1 MYSSTRPRASSKRSI
16 GLMNTRCYIALLRGV
31 NAGRAKSVA
40 MGDLRKLMGDMG
52 FTRVHTLLNSG
63 NVVFMAPQIPHRQ
76 IKRTIEDA
84 LVMKLGV
91 ASRVTVIDSDMLA
104 QAVRQNPLADRVDE
118 PASVLALLLTRPR
131 DRAAVEPLLA
141 LDWGREA
148 LALGDHAAY
157 IWCPENVLE
166 CRAAAAVGTRL
177 GDATTSRNW
186 STILELHS
194 LCHQITTHAE

>member
-1 MYSSTRPRASSKRSI
+1 
-16 GLMNTRCYIALLRGV
+16 MNTRCYIALLRGV
-31 NAGRAKSVA
+31 NVGRAKRVA
-40 MGDLRKLMGDMG
+40 MADLRKLMGDMG
-52 FTRVHTLLNSG
+52 FSRVRTLLNSG
-63 NVVFMAPQIPHRQ
+63 NVVFMAPHIPHRQ
-76 IKRTIEDA
+76 IKRSIEDA

-91 ASRVTVIDSDMLA
+91 ASRVTVIDSDIL
-104 QAVRQNPLADRVDE
+104 QQVVVQNPLADRIDE
-118 PASVLALLLTRPR
+118 PASMLALFLTRPR

-186 STILELHS
+186 NTVLKLNS
-194 LCHQITTHAE
+194 LCHEITTQPE

>member
-1 MYSSTRPRASSKRSI
+1 
-16 GLMNTRCYIALLRGV
+16 MNSRCHIALLRGV
-31 NAGRAKSVA
+31 NVGRAKRVA
-40 MGDLRKLMGDMG
+40 MADLRKLMADIG
-52 FTRVHTLLNSG
+52 FSRVHTLLNSG
-63 NVVFMAPQIPHRQ
+63 NVVFMAPQAPHRQ

-91 ASRVTVIDSDMLA
+91 ASRVTVIDSEILDH
-104 QAVRQNPLADRVDE
+104 VVTQNPLAGQLSE
-118 PASVLALLLTRPR
+118 PGSLLVQFLTRPR

-148 LALGDHAAY
+148 LALGEHAAY

-186 STILELHS
+186 NTVLKLHS
-194 LCHQITTHAE
+194 LCQEIASSPA